1 MFFVFI
7 FLEMKFSKRDSA
19 VCDFKKSH
27 RVKRITSKILYL
39 FAIITYAIMS
49 TELQRQIQ
57 LLQRIDRYPD
67 KTYFDIVTK

>member
-1 MFFVFI
+1 
-7 FLEMKFSKRDSA
+7 
-19 VCDFKKSH
+19 
-27 RVKRITSKILYL
+27 
-39 FAIITYAIMS
+39 MS

>member
-7 FLEMKFSKRDSA
+7 FLEMKFSNRDSA

-27 RVKRITSKILYL
+27 RVKRIPLWSTSKILYL
-39 FAIITYAIMS
+39 FAITTYAIMS

-57 LLQRIDRYPD
+57 LLQMNVEFRQNI
-67 KTYFDIVTK
+67 F